1 MQVSDNDG
9 TGHPARHGFAKCE
22 CCYRWRRVEGLER
35 LENGQRQCADREWC
49 RYELALDVWANR
61 RRARMG
67 WDANGAPTG
76 VDANGDA
83 T

>member
-1 MQVSDNDG
+1 MSD
-9 TGHPARHGFAKCE
+9 TGHPRNFGYAQCLWCGTWRPLPALTSDGTCAVWSV
-22 CCYRWRRVEGLER
+22 CCSVLKPT
-35 LENGQRQCADREWC
+35 QTT
-49 RYELALDVWANR
+49 
-61 RRARMG
+61 G